1 MIIVNY
7 AKYLKG
13 DINVQF
19 IWENDKQFLSIR
31 KRDFDI
37 AINTNEGYF
46 VSVSCARLDEL
57 KFTFDFEMFDEK
69 VDTIDTLIQDTLYSC
84 YYRINLFTRSD
95 FIGKRTLTI
104 WKTFVKNKKCNRVGL
119 KMLNGVAPHLGNPR
133 FVNFEI

>member
-19 IWENDKQFLSIR
+19 IWGDVIFLSIR

-37 AINTNEGYF
+37 AVNTKEGF
-46 VSVSCARLDEL
+46 TTIEEDEL

-69 VDTIDTLIQDTLYSC
+69 VDTIDTLIKDTLYPC

-104 WKTFVKNKKCNRVGL
+104 WKTFVKNKKCNRAGL
-119 KMLNGVAPHLGNPR
+119 KMLKITAPHLGNPR
-133 FVNFEI
+133 FMDFKL